1 MTNDTLE
8 KGKKLK
14 KEIDKTKSE
23 IQILSLCFEN
33 KNPIK
38 KIQERLYIG
47 FRRWQ
52 MGCDAEPKYEYKALV
67 FFPGRL
73 NGIDMDID
81 EGLVQTIIKYLEEKK
96 EKLEKE
102 FKELGNDETS

>member
-1 MTNDTLE
+1 MTNDILSR
-8 KGKKLK
+8 GNKLK
-14 KEIDKTKSE
+14 KDIEKTKSA
-23 IQILSLCFEN
+23 IQRLSFCFEN
-33 KNPIK
+33 KLPIK
-38 KIQERLYIG
+38 SIQERFYIG

-52 MGCDAEPKYEYKALV
+52 MGIDADQKYEYKALV

-81 EGLVQTIIKYLEEKK
+81 EGLVETIIKYLEEKK

-102 FKELGNDETS
+102 FEELGNNETS